1 MNTQGYRGWLY
12 RQGAFSQT
20 SDMLAAE
27 AMLTICINNDP
38 FTVTMRTPGYE
49 EDLAIGLLFTEGI
62 YRGPTAALKID
73 EEESKP
79 GRAPSSLNVLI
90 PGGGLMKD
98 FSNNRNLV
106 SASSCGLCGKTSVD
120 EPLQSGLNTID
131 ALPAERIADYFS
143 EMRSMQKA
151 FDESGGTHAAAV
163 FNSAGEMLSIREDI
177 GRHNAVD
184 KVVGDLL
191 LRKRLPEAA
200 ILLVSGRISYE
211 IVSKTIAAGIP
222 VLASVSAPSGLA
234 VEMAAEAGL
243 SLLAFCRGDKL
254 TVYTHPERIQSG
266 QPLMSEDHVKKP
278 E

>member
-1 MNTQGYRGWLY
+1 MNTQGYQGWVY

-20 SDMLAAE
+20 SDLLAAE
-27 AMLTICINNDP
+27 AMLTICINAEP
-38 FTVTMRTPGYE
+38 FTVTMRTPGHE
-49 EDLAIGLLFTEGI
+49 EDLAIGLLFTEGV
-62 YRGPTAALKID
+62 YRGPAAELKIEA
-73 EEESKP
+73 EEWQT
-79 GRAPSSLNVLI
+79 GHAPSSLNVLI
-90 PGGGLMKD
+90 PGSGLMKD

-106 SASSCGLCGKTSVD
+106 SASSCGMCGKTSVD
-120 EPLQSGLNTID
+120 DPLPSGLNTID
-131 ALPAERIADYFS
+131 SIPAACIAGFFS
-143 EMRSMQKA
+143 EMRAMQKA

-163 FNSAGEMLSIREDI
+163 FNSAGEMLSMREDI
-177 GRHNAVD
+177 GRHNTVD

-191 LRKRLPEAA
+191 FRQRLQEAA

-234 VEMAAEAGL
+234 VDMAAEAGL